1 MLIIIFII
9 KYMNLVATLAYKLC
23 VHFIF
28 FASCLA
34 QVNVKQKAQLQAQT
48 TINWTNGEII
58 NAFFFCC
65 W

>member
-1 MLIIIFII
+1 MRAL
-9 KYMNLVATLAYKLC
+9 Y
-23 VHFIF
+23 F